1 MTTPIAE
8 LLALVPTL
16 NDPTQPFSYE
26 VTGTAIVGR
35 WDIVSAQSLYP
46 TEFRSID
53 KSFEIRVEL
62 NEGKGTWKPVEVSEQ
77 SVSAAN
83 SDNVG
88 FSRSTSVFSGK
99 STNKGFSFEFGGV
112 NKKDDEDATLAPLV
126 YSWDTAKIKKPLFDF
141 LESNGW
147 KRKKGLFG

>member
-1 MTTPIAE
+1 MTTPLAE

-16 NDPTQPFSYE
+16 NDPTQPFTYS
-26 VTGTAIVGR
+26 VDGSTIIGR

-46 TEFRSID
+46 TEVVSID
-53 KSFEIRVEL
+53 KSFEVRVEL
-62 NEGKGTWKPVEVSEQ
+62 NEQKGTWKPIEITDQ
-77 SVSAAN
+77 SVGGASA
-83 SDNVG
+83 DGVG

-112 NKKDDEDATLAPLV
+112 NKKDGEDATLAPLV
-126 YSWDTAKIKKPLFDF
+126 YSWDTVKIKRPLFDL
-141 LESNGW
+141 LEANGW